1 MTNKASGVW
10 ASRPGEFSYYIQSLR
25 FSSHVLENVLHIE
38 PWDILGPA
46 VSFMKQVGREF
57 NGAADFLANKV
68 LDENRDIDIM
78 IEGVGAMTWN
88 IEVPLHMVVWSDGA
102 SRGNPGPGSCAAC
115 LGIMRPCED
124 LHRIEIGSAPL
135 FFLCI
140 DGKDYFCQT
149 VACKGVRLGITTSNN
164 SEFEAACLARRLIVD
179 WLQRAQFLC

>member
-1 MTNKASGVW
+1 
-10 ASRPGEFSYYIQSLR
+10 
-25 FSSHVLENVLHIE
+25 
-38 PWDILGPA
+38 
-46 VSFMKQVGREF
+46 
-57 NGAADFLANKV
+57 